1 MILLRTAEAILRGL
15 ATPAC
20 TRIGRLV
27 CIPTRSAEAVSTSPV
42 GTDSFSRFVHASE
55 EARCLLV
62 FVLVAF
68 PPPPV
73 YVLDN
78 EVQPKLNDIA
88 SPSSINSRSACA
100 FLSAPLGSACRHIP
114 SKPFGFGVG
123 RQWRPIKPFL
133 RSPSAVASPRPLPIP
148 TPVTAP
154 LRTAT
159 GGELYAPMRDLS
171 STFFGKIFLPLRLDS
186 KAQKSGE
193 RGDKTYPHVEKISTR
208 GRGHTEKMR

>member
-1 MILLRTAEAILRGL
+1 M
-15 ATPAC
+15 
-20 TRIGRLV
+20 
-27 CIPTRSAEAVSTSPV
+27 STSPV

-62 FVLVAF
+62 FVLVAL

-100 FLSAPLGSACRHIP
+100 FLSAPLGSACRRVP

-123 RQWRPIKPFL
+123 RQWRPIKPFF

-159 GGELYAPMRDLS
+159 GGELYASKCDLS
-171 STFFGKIFLPLRLDS
+171 STFFGKSFLPIRLDS

-193 RGDKTYPHVEKISTR
+193 RGDKTYPHVEKNYPQGNEDTQR
-208 GRGHTEKMR
+208 R

>member
-1 MILLRTAEAILRGL
+1 M
-15 ATPAC
+15 
-20 TRIGRLV
+20 
-27 CIPTRSAEAVSTSPV
+27 SAEAVSTSPV
-42 GTDSFSRFVHASE
+42 GTDSFSRLVRASE

-78 EVQPKLNDIA
+78 EVQPELNGVA
-88 SPSSINSRSACA
+88 SPSAINSRSACA
-100 FLSAPLGSACRHIP
+100 FLSAPLGSVCRHIP

-133 RSPSAVASPRPLPIP
+133 RSPSGGASPRPLPIP
-148 TPVTAP
+148 TPVTTP

-159 GGELYAPMRDLS
+159 GGELYAPKCDLS
-171 STFFGKIFLPLRLDS
+171 STDFR
-186 KAQKSGE
+186 KAF
-193 RGDKTYPHVEKISTR
+193 STCS
-208 GRGHTEKMR
+208 T

>member
-1 MILLRTAEAILRGL
+1 M
-15 ATPAC
+15 
-20 TRIGRLV
+20 
-27 CIPTRSAEAVSTSPV
+27 STSPV
-42 GTDSFSRFVHASE
+42 GTDSFSRFVHAPE

-78 EVQPKLNDIA
+78 EVQPKLNDIT

-100 FLSAPLGSACRHIP
+100 FLSAPLGSACRRVL
-114 SKPFGFGVG
+114 SKPFGFDVG
-123 RQWRPIKPFL
+123 RQWRPIKPFF

-159 GGELYAPMRDLS
+159 GGELYASKCDLS
-171 STFFGKIFLPLRLDS
+171 STFFGKRFLLIRLDS

-193 RGDKTYPHVEKISTR
+193 RGDKTYPHVEKNYPQGDEDTQR
-208 GRGHTEKMR
+208 R